1 MTTPLNQL
9 TSKNMKAHELRI
21 GNLVEINNPEYRSND
36 TGKIARVVQISE
48 LKGDVYLEII
58 DQYEG
63 YFGQFLK
70 YISPIPLSE
79 QWLLRAGFPIELEY
93 ECAAI
98 EFKNGVYLVA
108 LKESQYTEIKVEH
121 QNIPFNLTIVKY
133 VHQLQNL
140 YFALTGKELEFN

>member
-1 MTTPLNQL
+1 
-9 TSKNMKAHELRI
+9 MKAHELRI
-21 GNLVEINNPEYRSND
+21 GNWVEINNPEYRPND

-70 YISPIPLSE
+70 YIKPIPLTE
-79 QWLLRAGFPIELEY
+79 QWLLEFGFEKSNHYKISTGKGVILVNNFEFYVYSGLGIAEEY
-93 ECAAI
+93 GFEVSI
-98 EFKNGVYLVA
+98 
-108 LKESQYTEIKVEH
+108 
-121 QNIPFNLTIVKY
+121 KY

-140 YFALTGKELEFN
+140 YYALTGEELVCKPTKD